1 MKLIRYPSRIISL
14 SYQLSII
21 IHPKKQLF
29 LPFYFFQIGCLRKKS
44 TFMITVFL
52 HNSIQTISNQVH
64 IQNLTYNYTII
75 VYTNLYINLN
85 WSPNIQISETTFF
98 TFMKKV
104 KHFYLKSQKKHFYLK
119 SRSTFIIKVK
129 HFHEKSKALLSKK

>member
-1 MKLIRYPSRIISL
+1 MSVQRALERAERSEWREGFWIL
-14 SYQLSII
+14 DFGL
-21 IHPKKQLF
+21 
-29 LPFYFFQIGCLRKKS
+29 GCLRKKS

-52 HNSIQTISNQVH
+52 QNSIQTISNQVH

-75 VYTNLYINLN
+75 KYTNLYINLN

-129 HFHEKSKALLSKK
+129 HFYEKSKALLSKK